1 MKKLKKILNKSS
13 ELIYNFLEKIA
24 NFIKNENN
32 ALFIKSIIKVFILI
46 IIYFICGLLAEGIIK
61 IGTIIIFNLG
71 TTARSLISGIWHTI
85 VNFIY
90 FLFIIVSAF
99 KLTEMAEK
107 DKNFFSLYKNK
118 KKDNA
123 VKKRIFFTIET
134 IIKILGIIILIPL
147 FTIDIALLFAFGIMM
162 GYLSQGIFLYS
173 LFVANISLIII
184 FTCIIFL
191 IKALLSKEKNNLKK
205 FIYPIIISGLFVSLS
220 SVGLL
225 IETSKYKVNQ
235 DLTTDFSIS
244 KMKYEYKINSNKEY
258 IISNNSTDYN
268 MELIIDDDLGSYLEV
283 VVSHTTT
290 NEVKASLKNGNNKVK
305 ISYDEDIN
313 IQFTDLEKIYNL
325 ALTSIKEKT
334 IYNYTLLKYA
344 KIEVRVSSDYA
355 KNIKFIDSKGKEYK
369 PYERLD
375 K

>member
-1 MKKLKKILNKSS
+1 MKELKKILNKSS
-13 ELIYNFLEKIA
+13 DLIYKFLEKIS
-24 NFIKNENN
+24 NFIKNEDNS
-32 ALFIKSIIKVFILI
+32 LFIKSIIKVIILI
-46 IIYFICGLLAEGIIK
+46 LIYFICGLVAEGLIKSGTYIIYQ
-61 IGTIIIFNLG
+61 LG
-71 TTARSLISGIWHTI
+71 TTARSLMSGVWSTI

-107 DKNFFSLYKNK
+107 DKKFFTLYKNQN
-118 KKDNA
+118 KDKA
-123 VKKRIFFTIET
+123 IKKRIFFTIET

-147 FTIDIALLFAFGIMM
+147 FTIDIALLFAFGIMI
-162 GYLSQGIFLYS
+162 GYLRQGLFLCS
-173 LFVANISLIII
+173 LFIADIGLIIL

-191 IKALLSKEKNNLKK
+191 IKALLSKEKTNFKK
-205 FIYPIIISGLFVSLS
+205 FFYPIIISGVLVSFS
-220 SVGLL
+220 SIGLL
-225 IETSKYKVNQ
+225 VETSKYEVNQ
-235 DLTTDFSIS
+235 NLTTDFTIS

-258 IISNNSTDYN
+258 IIDNNGTDYN

-290 NEVKASLKNGNNKVK
+290 NEVKTSLRNENNKAK
-305 ISYDEDIN
+305 ISYDEDLN
-313 IQFTDLEKIYNL
+313 IQFTDLEKIYNF
-325 ALTSIKEKT
+325 ALTCVKEKT

-344 KIEVRVSSDYA
+344 KIEVRVSSNYA
-355 KNIKFIDSKGKEYK
+355 KNIKFIDSKGNEYS